1 MKVLVSDNMSEKG
14 IEIFKKAKGITVDVK
29 TGLPPEE
36 LKAIIK
42 DYDGLAIRSATKVT
56 ADIIGAAKKLKVIG
70 RAGIG
75 LDNVDIPAAS
85 QRGIVVMNTP
95 EGNTVTTAE
104 HTISLILSMTR
115 MIPQATASMKAMK
128 WEKKKFQGRELFNKT
143 LGIIGIG
150 KIGSIVAD
158 RAKGLKMKVI
168 AFDPF
173 IQADMI
179 SKQGIEAVTL
189 DELYKRADYI
199 TIHVPKTKDTLGMIN
214 AKAFGK
220 MKKGTML
227 VNCSRGGVVDEK
239 ALYEALAGGQLGA
252 AALDVFE
259 KEPPGDSPLMGL
271 DNFICTPHLGASTKE
286 AQENVALAV
295 AEQIVDYLLN
305 GVIRNAVN
313 VPSVSA
319 NLLERVKPY
328 LTLAERMGAFQAQI
342 LQGAPTEVSI
352 EYLGEV
358 SLFDTQPMTVSL
370 LKGLLTP
377 ALRDVVNFVN
387 APLLAKERG
396 IKITESK
403 SETANDFLNQIT
415 LKVKTQEKDSTI
427 SGTLFGKF
435 EPRIVRLNNFRLEAV
450 PEGHM
455 LLITSVDRPGVIG
468 AIATTLGKHSIN
480 IERMTVG
487 QEKDQGMNIIL
498 LTTDQILLPSVLKD
512 VAGLPPVV
520 SVQAVELL

>member
-56 ADIIGAAKKLKVIG
+56 TDIIGAAKKLKVIG

-95 EGNTVTTAE
+95 EGNTITTAE
-104 HTISLILSMTR
+104 HTISMILSMTR
-115 MIPQATASMKAMK
+115 MIPQATASMKALK

-168 AFDPF
+168 AYDPF

-179 SKQGIEAVTL
+179 TKQGNEAVTL
-189 DELYKRADYI
+189 DELYKRSDYI

-214 AKAFGK
+214 AQAFGK
-220 MKKGTML
+220 MKKGAML

-239 ALYEALAGGQLGA
+239 ALYEALTDGPLAA

-259 KEPPGDSPLMGL
+259 KEPPGDSPLMKL

-342 LQGAPTEVSI
+342 IQGGISEVAI

-358 SLFDTQPMTVSL
+358 SQFDTQPMTVSL

-403 SETANDFLNQIT
+403 SETAHDFINLIT
-415 LKVKTQEKDSTI
+415 LKVKTQEMESTI

-468 AIATTLGKHSIN
+468 AISATLGKHSIN
-480 IERMTVG
+480 IERMHVG

-512 VAGLPPVV
+512 VAGLPPVAA
-520 SVQAVELL
+520 VQAVELL